1 MARLVP
7 SLFGVIV
14 LAAICSRPIASA
26 QSITLPP
33 GTRIELV
40 VTRPLPVKTTKAGD
54 ALYAQTSFPVS
65 LGNQLAIPAGTYLE
79 SRIVSVT
86 PVNRKTVHA
95 LVEIASTK
103 LIFANGYT
111 LLLPP
116 DNAPGAMVTDI
127 TLQVRSNNDLL
138 LDNGGQFEVTLA
150 SALALDTT
158 QVKAAAAL
166 SHAPEPGQFK
176 SATQCRT
183 TPGYPGSPGSPDT
196 VIPGSPGTPSITIP
210 GANGAPDTTIPGT
223 PATPDTVIPGMPGT
237 PGSPGTICPGPPLV
251 ISSLPAPSKSQTHT
265 P

>member
-1 MARLVP
+1 MARLAP
-7 SLFGVIV
+7 SLLGAIV
-14 LAAICSRPIASA
+14 LATACAHSTATA
-26 QSITLPP
+26 QSITLLP
-33 GTRIELV
+33 GTKIELI
-40 VTRPLPVKTTKAGD
+40 VTRPLPVKTTKVGD
-54 ALYAQTSFPVS
+54 PLYAQTSFPVS
-65 LGNQLAIPAGTYLE
+65 LGNQLAIPAGTYVE
-79 SRIVSVT
+79 SRIVSLT
-86 PVNRKTVHA
+86 PVNRKTAHA
-95 LVEIASTK
+95 QIEVAATK

-111 LLLPP
+111 VLLPSL
-116 DNAPGAMVTDI
+116 DTPGATITDVTV
-127 TLQVRSNNDLL
+127 QVRSNNDLL
-138 LDNGGQFEVTLA
+138 LDNGGQFEASLA
-150 SALALDTT
+150 APLSLDMT
-158 QVKAAAAL
+158 QVTAAAGL

-176 SATQCRT
+176 SATQCRA